1 MNEYYYVWINKRY
14 TKEKTLLV
22 VKVVDEI
29 IVNIELFYVNI
40 EINNIMDLNSILGKK
55 LDIALSILNS
65 YANSENLNSYVTFEK
80 ISEYSYNNISKIKIR
95 DIINNI

>member
-1 MNEYYYVWINKRY
+1 MNEYYCVWINKRY

>member
-1 MNEYYYVWINKRY
+1 MNEYYCVWVNKRY

-55 LDIALSILNS
+55 LGAALSILNS

>member
-1 MNEYYYVWINKRY
+1 MNEYYCIWINKRY
-14 TKEKTLLV
+14 TKEKTLLI

-40 EINNIMDLNSILGKK
+40 EINNIMDLNLILGKK
-55 LDIALSILNS
+55 LDAALSILNS

-80 ISEYSYNNISKIKIR
+80 IPEYSYNNISKVKIR